1 MRKHHL
7 EFPQRPFAIVA
18 SNLPLP
24 RTAHSERFPLDGT
37 LLSEKRAGDA
47 KIATILWYKTTIR
60 IAAAQVQ
67 RLAAEFLLQMAS
79 RNEGANWQDPR
90 KTWPSAMPAQP
101 FHEN

>member
-1 MRKHHL
+1 VVLAKGRS
-7 EFPQRPFAIVA
+7 QRV
-18 SNLPLP
+18 
-24 RTAHSERFPLDGT
+24 TRFGVKPDI
-37 LLSEKRAGDA
+37 DA
-47 KIATILWYKTTIR
+47 KIATILWYITTIR

-101 FHEN
+101 FREN